1 MKHFSLPSLPSITPT
16 IALLCLVILAAE
28 AHAAGRS
35 PSIDSAVENAVVAGN
50 WPAVAAAYATE
61 AHTDA
66 AAVQRA
72 LAGHAF
78 LMLNRNNDALR
89 TFLSLRQEGD
99 LEEWVS
105 WTRQLVR
112 AHDAAIPYYLQG
124 DALARRGDLDAAIRA
139 YDEALRR
146 DSALAPALVAR
157 GVARAARREWE
168 AARQDF
174 KAALAAHPGLTE
186 AYTGFGNLLL
196 ARQAPEGAKQYF
208 DRALL
213 LSPDYALALNGRGCA
228 HYGLGKW
235 EDAHQDFIQ
244 AASTVPLP
252 LFLGNVRALAVAA
265 ENLQFPDLD
274 NSPLFRFTDFLDW
287 PSLQAET
294 QREGDPLRL
303 LLGHALPAVL
313 DSDMLDELN
322 RALERRDFYTRVETQ
337 FDLTQAPPAL
347 LTAIQDTAS
356 VRRDNTRELTEQE
369 VMGVRSLNR
378 LVLEHAYPMLIARHA
393 ERNPGVQLKLA
404 NKMWP
409 TFVDQLAYK
418 RGLAP
423 EKLARGYRNIEL
435 GQALTDALRTLPF
448 TGGLTSRFDRHLSKS
463 KQTTAQA
470 YKEKTGRDIDPGG
483 VSSDLRRAYV
493 DKANWPVANW
503 FGLVQWTEVDR
514 IIR

>member
-1 MKHFSLPSLPSITPT
+1 MRHYSIPSLTSIILTMV
-16 IALLCLVILAAE
+16 LLGLGIVAAE
-28 AHAAGRS
+28 AT
-35 PSIDSAVENAVVAGN
+35 SASWPHPMDPVVENAVVKGD
-50 WPAVAAAYATE
+50 WTTIAAAYAHT

-66 AAVQRA
+66 PVVQRA

-89 TFLSLRQEGD
+89 AFLSLSRAED
-99 LEEWVS
+99 LEEWMQ
-105 WTRQLVR
+105 WTRQFAR
-112 AHDAAIPYYLQG
+112 AHDAAVPYYLQG
-124 DALARRGDLDAAIRA
+124 DALARRGHPDAAIRA

-146 DSALAPALVAR
+146 APALAPALVAR
-157 GVARAARREWE
+157 GAAHAALREWE
-168 AARQDF
+168 ASRQDF
-174 KAALAAHPGLTE
+174 KAALTAHPGLAE

-208 DRALL
+208 DMALR

-235 EDAHQDFIQ
+235 EDAYQDFSK

-265 ENLQFPDLD
+265 ENLQLPGLD

-294 QREGDPLRL
+294 QREGDTLRL

-313 DSDMLDELN
+313 DSDILDELN
-322 RALERRDFYTRVETQ
+322 RALERRDFYTRVERQ
-337 FDLTQAPPAL
+337 LDLTPAMPAL
-347 LTAIQDTAS
+347 LTAIQATAPIH
-356 VRRDNTRELTEQE
+356 RDNTRELTEQE
-369 VMGVRSLNR
+369 TMEVRSLNR
-378 LVLEHAYPMLIARHA
+378 LVLEHVYPALMARHD

-409 TFVDQLAYK
+409 TFTNQLAYK

-423 EKLARGYRNIEL
+423 EKLARGYRNIEVGEAISDVL
-435 GQALTDALRTLPF
+435 KTLPF
-448 TGGLTSRFDRHLSKS
+448 TGGITSRFDRHLSKS

-470 YKEKTGRDIDPGG
+470 YMEKTGRDIDPGG

-493 DKANWPVANW
+493 DQASWPVANW
-503 FGLVQWTEVDR
+503 FGLVQWTEIDR